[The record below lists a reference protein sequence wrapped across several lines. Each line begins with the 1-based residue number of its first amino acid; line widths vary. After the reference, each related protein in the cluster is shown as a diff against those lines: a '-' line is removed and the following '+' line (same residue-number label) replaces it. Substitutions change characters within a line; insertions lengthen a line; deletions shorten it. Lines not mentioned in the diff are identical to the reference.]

1 MKSLAGKFALV
12 TGAASGIGL
21 GIARA
26 LAKAGTHVALADI
39 RPEPLEAARGEI
51 EGLGVHAIALPLDV
65 SDREAVY
72 AAARQVESAFGKLHI
87 LCNNAGVAFAGTPL
101 DAVSDRDWDWVI
113 GVNLYGPIHGLQA
126 FLPLIK
132 RHGEGGHVVN
142 TASIAGFQ
150 IRPGFRSGV
159 YGTTKYAVVA
169 LSEALEM
176 DLAPHGIGVSVLA
189 PQAVNTEIYA
199 SARVRPLRFGG
210 GYTKPEAEFMSALL
224 KHGMDPDA
232 VGRRVVRAI
241 RNDEFFIFTHP
252 ETRAWL
258 EERHRRM
265 MAAFDLADRLSVEPK
280 RRSPKRRRAA
290 GRTKKGR
297 RR

>member
-1 MKSLAGKFALV
+1 MRNLKGRFAVV

-26 LAKAGTHVALADI
+26 LAKAGAHVALADI
-39 RPEPLEAARGEI
+39 RAEAVETARREI
-51 EGLGVHAIALPLDV
+51 EALGVRAIGLALDV
-65 SDREAVY
+65 SDRAAVY
-72 AAARQVESAFGKLHI
+72 RAARQVDAAFGKLHI
-87 LCNNAGVAFAGTPL
+87 LCNNAGVAFSGTPL
-101 DAVSDRDWDWVI
+101 DTVEDRDWDWVI
-113 GVNLYGPIHGLQA
+113 GVNLYGPINGLQA

-169 LSEALEM
+169 LSEALAM

-189 PQAVNTEIYA
+189 PQAVNTDIYR
-199 SARVRPLRFGG
+199 SARVRPARFGG
-210 GYTKPEAEFMSALL
+210 AFAKPEGEFMSALL
-224 KHGMDPDA
+224 KAGLDPDA
-232 VGRRVVRAI
+232 VGERVLRAI
-241 RNDEFFIFTHP
+241 RHNEFYVFTHP

-258 EERHRRM
+258 AARHRRM
-265 MAAFDLADRLSVEPK
+265 MAAFDLAERLAEPSK
-280 RRSPKRRRAA
+280 QRRARRKPRRR
-290 GRTKKGR
+290 
-297 RR
+297 